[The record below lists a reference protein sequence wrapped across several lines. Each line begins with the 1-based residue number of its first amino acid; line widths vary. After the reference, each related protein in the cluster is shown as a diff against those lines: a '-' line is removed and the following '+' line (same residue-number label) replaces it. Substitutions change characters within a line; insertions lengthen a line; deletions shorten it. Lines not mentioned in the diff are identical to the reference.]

1 MTIFTEVRDTLH
13 ARPVGSCIY
22 CGSRDDLTD
31 EHIIPAALGG
41 NYVLPQSS
49 CKDCN
54 KITSKFEREVL
65 RGFMWE
71 ARVAANFPTRRP
83 KERPKTLPL
92 EVERGGKYETV
103 QIAASD
109 HPGFLDLP
117 LLAPAGVLV
126 GRPPTRGVMIQGHER
141 LLFGKHPGDVL
152 KQLGATAMKATF
164 NWDVTAF
171 AKLLAKIGY
180 GMAVAHLG
188 ALPLDQIKVLPL
200 IRGEADD
207 ASYWI
212 GSETFRLKIEER
224 RPNHAAMLMRVPDP
238 GERFADLLCVRVK
251 LFAPSGATGYRVVLR
266 KVWRPIGVPAE
277 PR

>member
-1 MTIFTEVRDTLH
+1 MTTFTEIRDTLR

-41 NYVLPQSS
+41 NYVLPQAS
-49 CKDCN
+49 CKECN

-83 KERPKTLPL
+83 KERPDLLPL
-92 EVERGGKYETV
+92 EIERDGKYETV

-117 LLAPAGVLV
+117 LLAPPGVLV
-126 GRPPTRGVMIQGHER
+126 ARPPTRGVMIQGHER
-141 LLFGKHPGDVL
+141 LLFGKHPGEVL
-152 KQLGATAMKATF
+152 KQLGASAMQATF

-171 AKLLAKIGY
+171 AKLLAKIAY
-180 GMAVAHLG
+180 GMAVAELG
-188 ALPLDQIKVLPL
+188 VQPLEQIKVLPL

-207 ASYWI
+207 ASTWI
-212 GSETFRLKIEER
+212 GSEVFRLRIEEK
-224 RPNHAAMLMRVPDP
+224 RPTHAAALMRVPDP
-238 GERFADLLCVRVK
+238 GEKFADLLCAQVK

-266 KVWRPIGVPAE
+266 RMWRPIGVPAE